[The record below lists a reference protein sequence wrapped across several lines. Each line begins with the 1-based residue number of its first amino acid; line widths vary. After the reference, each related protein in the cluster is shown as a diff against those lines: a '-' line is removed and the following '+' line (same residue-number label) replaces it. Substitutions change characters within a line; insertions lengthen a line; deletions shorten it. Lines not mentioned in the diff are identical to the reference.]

1 MSLPAAL
8 TALHRELGIP
18 PSYRSDRH
26 LNAYAEVAEADL
38 VQIALS
44 DEGRPIRLLPAA
56 ADAWHRMHRKAA
68 QDGIELLPVSG
79 FRSIA
84 RQTELIRAKL
94 EAGQPLDAILRYV
107 AAPGFS
113 EHHTGRALD
122 ISSPG
127 HTDLEE
133 AFERTP
139 AFQWLDRYAPSFGF
153 SLTYPRGNANG
164 IGYEPWHWCWHSP
177 PRG

>member
-8 TALHRELGIP
+8 AALHRELGIS
-18 PSYRSDRH
+18 PSYGADRH
-26 LNAYAEVAEADL
+26 LTAYTEVAEADL

-44 DEGRPIRLLPAA
+44 DEGRPIRLIPEA
-56 ADAWHRMHRKAA
+56 ADSWRQMFTAAA

-94 EAGQPLDAILRYV
+94 EAGQPLDTILRYV

-133 AFERTP
+133 AFEHTP
-139 AFQWLDRYAPSFGF
+139 AFQWLDRHTPRFGF
-153 SLTYPRGNANG
+153 SLTYPRGNRNG

-177 PRG
+177 ARS